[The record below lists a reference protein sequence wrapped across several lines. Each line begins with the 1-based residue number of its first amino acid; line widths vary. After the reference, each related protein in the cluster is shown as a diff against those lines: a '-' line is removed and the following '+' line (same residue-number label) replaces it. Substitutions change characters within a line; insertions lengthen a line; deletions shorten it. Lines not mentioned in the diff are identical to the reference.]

1 MENSQPWIGLLGA
14 VQPLLR
20 QAPKIVLMTEEG
32 LPLDSSVVPYFMLR
46 GHLKSIA
53 SVVADVSLLLE
64 HGQYGNLIGLARIA
78 FESRVH
84 VFATLANPEYAA
96 EKVLN
101 EVEQGIKDID
111 GMLANDEGIDPQ
123 FARLLQ
129 EERAHLVRIRAN
141 FEGTRN
147 RKWTIKEAADAAG
160 LGVAYAERYSLL
172 SQAAHCTPNGLA
184 SKDDIRLIALSMI
197 RLLDDVIAVVGSLL
211 FCLDR
216 ATGERRPAVLNW
228 KDILPSLEEL
238 HTRYAELHQQANSQ
252 IVGLS
257 FAE

>member
-1 MENSQPWIGLLGA
+1 MDNSQPWIGLLGA

-20 QAPKIVLMTEEG
+20 QAPKIVLMTEAG

-64 HGQYGNLIGLARIA
+64 HEQYANLIGLARIA

-96 EKVLN
+96 EKLLN
-101 EVEQGIKDID
+101 EAEQGIKAID
-111 GMLANDEGIDPQ
+111 GMLANDKGIDPQ
-123 FARLLQ
+123 FEGQLR
-129 EERAHLVRIRAN
+129 EERAHLVSIRAN

-147 RKWTIKEAADAAG
+147 RIWKIKEAADIAG
-160 LGVAYAERYSLL
+160 LGAVYAQRYPLL
-172 SQAAHCTPNGLA
+172 SMAAHCTLKGLA

-197 RLLDDVIAVVGSLL
+197 PLVGDVIAVVGSLL
-211 FCLDR
+211 FCLDW

-228 KDILPSLEEL
+228 KEILPLPISGT
-238 HTRYAELHQQANSQ
+238 HRSIGTKA
-252 IVGLS
+252 
-257 FAE
+257 